1 MKVFYCVV
9 WFIFIYLLFLWNLIL
24 DIKVIFFIFWFILF
38 FAFLCEFLYKKYYK
52 IQKKFYEFFLYPSVF
67 ILLILGWLFLNTG
80 NTQIYEIEYWN
91 QKITFI
97 WMSHIGTQN
106 YYENIWKII
115 ENTREKESILVYEWI
130 TMVLDNQEEKEGK
143 TNKNLESIFQNNK
156 LLANK
161 YFHIEN
167 RYDNIFRK
175 NWDINIDMNSQQINE
190 IFEELNQNNETS
202 LKSNSEVYWDNI
214 NEMQQSKLLQKWK
227 NNYMTKVD
235 IFFLRWYYNIWLFI
249 ESLKP
254 KDILSQ
260 ILVYKRNEY
269 LVSQLE
275 KLDENNIIITYW
287 NGHLEHF
294 LSIVQE
300 KYPDVKIKLL
310 QELDPYKL

>member
-1 MKVFYCVV
+1 MKVFYWMV
-9 WFIFIYLLFLWNLIL
+9 WLIFIYFLFLWNLVL

-38 FAFLCEFLYKKYYK
+38 FAILSEFLYKKYYK

-97 WMSHIGTQN
+97 WMSHIGTQS

-115 ENTREKESILVYEWI
+115 KNTREKESILVYEWI
-130 TMVLDNQEEKEGK
+130 TMVLDNQEEK
-143 TNKNLESIFQNNK
+143 TNKNLESIFQNNE

-161 YFHIEN
+161 YYHIEQN
-167 RYDNIFRK
+167 YDEIFRQP
-175 NWDINIDMNSQQINE
+175 WDINIDMNSQQINQ
-190 IFEELNQNNETS
+190 IFEELKDSNTE
-202 LKSNSEVYWDNI
+202 KSDSNVEIYWDEI
-214 NEMQQSKLLQKWK
+214 PEIKQSLLLQKWK

-235 IFFLRWYYNIWLFI
+235 IFFLRWYYNVWLFI
-249 ESLKP
+249 ENMKP

-260 ILVYKRNEY
+260 TLVYKRNEY
-269 LVSQLE
+269 LLSQLE
-275 KLDENNIIITYW
+275 NLDKNNIIITYW

-310 QELDPYKL
+310 QVLDPYKL